1 MARTEAP
8 DSADVAVIG
17 AGPCGALAALR
28 LAEAGAR
35 VVCLEQGD
43 WPDWA
48 DFDPAR
54 PDRRAILAGRWSAD
68 PAKRCSAHDY
78 PLDDSDAAM
87 RPMMVAAVGGGTT
100 LWTGNVPRL
109 RPSDLRVLSE
119 DGVGVDWP
127 LAYADL
133 APVYDRLEAE
143 LGIMRRAGDPRL
155 PPNGPGVAEPPPLRG
170 LAATVATRFER
181 RFWHWWHTDR
191 IVGPAPLPACDVAV
205 DCGPGCPLF
214 RRAAADLTWWPRALA
229 AGARLVVRGRAERI
243 EADAGRASAVVWRD
257 AVGATRRLRVGSVVL
272 AANGIG
278 TPRLLL
284 ASALAD
290 RSDQVGRNLML
301 HPYARVYGLFD
312 APKTRRCGVEAGAL
326 VSYEFLPSDAARG
339 FVRGL
344 KLQFITPGHDVAGPA
359 GGPFADPAR
368 HVAGFTVC
376 GEDLPEPGNR
386 VTLAADGTTRVTYA
400 LAANARRMLD
410 FGLDRAEEILRDA
423 GAREVLRMALVPDSG
438 FHILGTARM
447 GTDPARSVADPFGRC
462 HDVPNLWIA
471 DASLFP
477 TASALQPTLT
487 ALVLADRAATALLG
501 AA

>member
-1 MARTEAP
+1 MVRIEAP
-8 DSADVAVIG
+8 DSSDVAVVG

-54 PDRRAILAGRWSAD
+54 PDRGAILAGRWSAD
-68 PAKRCSAHDY
+68 PAKRHSAHDY
-78 PLDDSDAAM
+78 PLDDSGAAM

-119 DGVGVDWP
+119 DGVGADWP
-127 LAYADL
+127 LTYADL

-143 LGIMRRAGDPRL
+143 LGIMRRVGDPRL
-155 PPNGPGVAEPPPLRG
+155 PPGGPGVVEPPPLRG
-170 LAATVATRFER
+170 LAATIASCFER
-181 RFWHWWHTDR
+181 RGWHWWHTDR
-191 IVGPAPLPACDVAV
+191 VVGRAPLPACDVAV

-214 RRAAADLTWWPRALA
+214 RRASFDLAWWPRALA
-229 AGARLVVRGRAERI
+229 AGAQLVVRARAERI
-243 EADAGRASAVVWRD
+243 ETDAGRASAVVWRD
-257 AVGATRRLRVGSVVL
+257 AGGATRRLRTGAVVL

-284 ASALAD
+284 ASGLAN
-290 RSDQVGRNLML
+290 RSGQVGRNLMM

-312 APKTRRCGVEAGAL
+312 APKTRRCGVEAGAQ
-326 VSYEFLPSDAARG
+326 VSYEFLPSDPSRG
-339 FVRGL
+339 FVRGV
-344 KLQFITPGHDVAGPA
+344 KLQLITPGHDVAGPV
-359 GGPFADPAR
+359 GGAFANPSR

-386 VTLAADGTTRVTYA
+386 VNLDADGMTRVTYR
-400 LAANARRMLD
+400 LATNARRMLD

-423 GAREVLRMALVPDSG
+423 GASDMLRVTLVPDSG

-447 GTDPARSVADPFGRC
+447 GIDPAHSVADPTGHC
-462 HDVPNLWIA
+462 HDVANLWIA

-487 ALVLADRAATALLG
+487 ALALAERAAEALLCY
-501 AA
+501 